1 MWKFMLCFTKSDI
14 FRMCSELGWGREG
27 GWLRTSLQ
35 NSCTGESR
43 SAKTESTSHARTAD
57 ENTLIQR
64 NCQLNEL
71 AKKKKSFK
79 SSVAFGFIDASFCTE
94 FIKFTLII
102 FQ

>member
-1 MWKFMLCFTKSDI
+1 MLCFTKS
-14 FRMCSELGWGREG
+14 ELGRGREG
-27 GWLRTSLQ
+27 GWLGTSLQ

-79 SSVAFGFIDASFCTE
+79 SSMAFGFIDASFCTE